1 MKRVWFKDILLAE
14 GEGSDAEL
22 IEEAIERAFLIDLVD
37 EKAANDAEAWP
48 KVTLATL
55 RANLIIEEV

>member
-1 MKRVWFKDILLAE
+1 MKRVWFKDILLVQ

-22 IEEAIERAFLIDLVD
+22 IEEAIERAFMIDLVD
-37 EKAANDAEAWP
+37 EKAADDAEAWP
-48 KVTLATL
+48 KITLPTL